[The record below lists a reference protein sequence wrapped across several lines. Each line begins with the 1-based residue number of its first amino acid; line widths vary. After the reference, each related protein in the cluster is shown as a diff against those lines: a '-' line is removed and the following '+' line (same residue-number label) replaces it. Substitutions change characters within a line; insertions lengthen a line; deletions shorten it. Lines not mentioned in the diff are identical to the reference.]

1 MDPGERT
8 TGTRDEHYNLV
19 SVLYHAL
26 HGAENCDIYA
36 LDAEA
41 GGRLDLSDFFREAQ
55 AMQRQLADE
64 AKELLG
70 IGGAVSGAGEVP
82 AGGARIERDVP
93 PATAP
98 EDVPPTT
105 DIPSG
110 APPGEVPVIE
120 DTPRSQGVTPEAE
133 GLRPDTT
140 SLEREVPP
148 ETEPI
153 DFPPTTDVPSDR
165 MAPPPDTAP
174 PTDVVP
180 PETTPGDVPPQSTN
194 VEREAQVR
202 AGEVGA
208 PDEGIH
214 PTTAVPRTPPGVAPP
229 PEEDVLAEPV
239 ERPMGGAPPQE
250 GNVRTEAIPADTPR
264 AEDVPMTEEVPASPS
279 EPPPPV
285 EGPPEPERSI
295 GAGEYFTNLIR
306 ETDKRSRGQI

>member
-8 TGTRDEHYNLV
+8 TSTRDEHYNLV

-82 AGGARIERDVP
+82 ADGARIEREVP

-98 EDVPPTT
+98 ADVPPTT
-105 DIPSG
+105 DIVSG
-110 APPGEVPVIE
+110 VPPGEVPVTE
-120 DTPRSQGVTPEAE
+120 DTPRSGGVTPEAE

-180 PETTPGDVPPQSTN
+180 PGTTPGDVPPQSTD
-194 VEREAQVR
+194 VQREAQVR

-214 PTTAVPRTPPGVAPP
+214 PTTAVPRTAGRGSASGRRRPRGTGRASDGRRSAAGGRCPHGGHPNRYPKGRRCAHDGRGSGEPQRAPATGRGATGAR
-229 PEEDVLAEPV
+229 EAHRGWRILHEPHK
-239 ERPMGGAPPQE
+239 
-250 GNVRTEAIPADTPR
+250 GNR
-264 AEDVPMTEEVPASPS
+264 
-279 EPPPPV
+279 
-285 EGPPEPERSI
+285 
-295 GAGEYFTNLIR
+295 
-306 ETDKRSRGQI
+306 